1 MTSTAQTKTTPPL
14 ASSMM
19 FDIGMRFVLQIAIP
33 KSCFDLW
40 NLTARLWWHRLQV
53 VRPSYDYPTE
63 KLRGSQR
70 TVSCLW
76 SFITL
81 ARPESVEGRAV
92 RLVARPAHHERM
104 SKYLARTRL
113 ALVNVAQ
120 EGCDEGFPRMAA
132 DGRLW
137 PQVE

>member
-63 KLRGSQR
+63 KLRGSQ
-70 TVSCLW
+70 
-76 SFITL
+76 L
-81 ARPESVEGRAV
+81 ART
-92 RLVARPAHHERM
+92 RLALVNVAAHHERM

>member
-40 NLTARLWWHRLQV
+40 SLTARLWWHRLQV

-63 KLRGSQR
+63 KLRGSQ
-70 TVSCLW
+70 
-76 SFITL
+76 
-81 ARPESVEGRAV
+81 
-92 RLVARPAHHERM
+92 
-104 SKYLARTRL
+104 LARTRL